1 MIRVLLT
8 LALVC
13 IALPAWANSTQLMGG
28 PEKAC
33 RDKITES
40 IKNKINALQNTDS
53 KKAALLRAQQDRVAE
68 YTYRTSNMCGIGSL
82 QKTPQYGNAIR
93 AYNSDA
99 QLTKTLKTLPAF
111 ADTATATSTSPTST
125 DTSQCASKLSLAIKN
140 ARVDPTCN
148 KVFDKT
154 SGAQQALESYV
165 NLTVPGCATNPTD
178 FLQADDPIGAAAVHF
193 CRDMISCDDLIN
205 NTLSAEEIKKLPTND
220 TATLEGLKKQGVAA
234 CALDLTKKRGEASTT
249 TGSGMAD
256 QQSASQK
263 SLGKS
268 LERLQKELAVE
279 DLMSA
284 CIGCEVIAKLLEIS
298 DTYGQKI
305 FKTLQNAMLGLLG
318 VFAVVWSLFHVARIY
333 TPFTPMA
340 QMNNLNNMVVSRLG
354 VVFLVG
360 LFLGSYANF
369 WKYVYAP
376 IVVSGM
382 QTAGLIANSA
392 SQGSGLSGSV
402 SDFCGDLN
410 FSDAGANGKAMAKAA
425 NCLLGGMQATIGG
438 VLMQA
443 LQTLWEGGQ
452 TGPIGFIIMLLSAAP
467 VVWFFGKLYLLF
479 PLRAADVII
488 RWLLLAMLSPLVI
501 AAFVLPGMRSITI
514 TTLKGLIQSST
525 ELTVEAVV
533 IGLTSGALYAVT
545 KDPTMNGN
553 LKIALGSDVWLQII
567 FIGITS
573 NMLIKATGQIADAF
587 VNPQAM
593 NDSARMDT
601 NVAGQAAK
609 MLETVAD
616 STRAVGANGVGNFVK
631 GLWSGGAK

>member
-1 MIRVLLT
+1 M
-8 LALVC
+8 
-13 IALPAWANSTQLMGG
+13 
-28 PEKAC
+28 
-33 RDKITES
+33 
-40 IKNKINALQNTDS
+40 
-53 KKAALLRAQQDRVAE
+53 
-68 YTYRTSNMCGIGSL
+68 
-82 QKTPQYGNAIR
+82 
-93 AYNSDA
+93 
-99 QLTKTLKTLPAF
+99 
-111 ADTATATSTSPTST
+111 
-125 DTSQCASKLSLAIKN
+125 
-140 ARVDPTCN
+140 
-148 KVFDKT
+148 
-154 SGAQQALESYV
+154 
-165 NLTVPGCATNPTD
+165 
-178 FLQADDPIGAAAVHF
+178 
-193 CRDMISCDDLIN
+193 
-205 NTLSAEEIKKLPTND
+205 
-220 TATLEGLKKQGVAA
+220 
-234 CALDLTKKRGEASTT
+234 
-249 TGSGMAD
+249 
-256 QQSASQK
+256 
-263 SLGKS
+263 
-268 LERLQKELAVE
+268 
-279 DLMSA
+279 
-284 CIGCEVIAKLLEIS
+284 GCEIIAKLLEIS

-318 VFAVVWSLFHVARIY
+318 VFAVVWALFHVAKIY

-369 WKYVYAP
+369 WNYIYAP

-382 QTAGLIANSA
+382 QTAGMIANTA
-392 SQGSGLSGSV
+392 SQGTGMSGMV
-402 SDFCGDLN
+402 SEFCGD
-410 FSDAGANGKAMAKAA
+410 FSDAGADGKAMAKAA
-425 NCLLGGMQATIGG
+425 KCLLGGMQATIGG

>member
-1 MIRVLLT
+1 MIRM
-8 LALVC
+8 
-13 IALPAWANSTQLMGG
+13 IALLLLIFTATPSRAENPQQMGG
-28 PEKAC
+28 AYKMC
-33 RDKITES
+33 HDKFNQS
-40 IKNKINALQNTDS
+40 VNAQINALQSTDP
-53 KKAALLRAQQDRVAE
+53 KKAALLRTQAERVAL
-68 YTYRTSNMCGIGSL
+68 YAYFTSNVCGTGGH
-82 QKTPQYGNAIR
+82 QKTPRYGDPIR

-125 DTSQCASKLSLAIKN
+125 DTTQCASKLSLAIKN

-165 NLTVPGCATNPTD
+165 NLAVPGCATNPTD
-178 FLQADDPIGAAAVHF
+178 FLQANNPIGAAAGHF
-193 CRDMISCDDLIN
+193 CGELITCDGLIN
-205 NTLSAEEIKKLPTND
+205 NTLSNKEREKLPSND
-220 TATLEGLKKQGVAA
+220 AATLEGLKKQGVAA

-256 QQSASQK
+256 QQSDSQK

-268 LERLQKELAVE
+268 INRLQKELTIE
-279 DLMSA
+279 DLTSA
-284 CIGCEVIAKLLEIS
+284 CVGCEVIAKLLEIS
-298 DTYGQKI
+298 DTYGRKV
-305 FKTLQNAMLGLLG
+305 FNTLQNAMLGLLG
-318 VFAVVWSLFHVARIY
+318 VFAVVWTLFHVAKIY

-340 QMNNLNNMVVSRLG
+340 QMNNLNNMVFSRLG
-354 VVFLVG
+354 MVFLVG

-369 WKYVYAP
+369 WHYIYAP

-382 QTAGLIANSA
+382 QTAGLVANHA
-392 SQGSGLSGSV
+392 AEGTGMGGVVSG
-402 SDFCGDLN
+402 FCGDMSN
-410 FSDAGANGKAMAKAA
+410 ADASGKAMAQSAK
-425 NCLLGGMQATIGG
+425 CLLGAMQATIGG
-438 VLMQA
+438 VLMKA
-443 LQTLWEGGQ
+443 LKTLWEGMVWYS
-452 TGPIGFIIMLLSAAP
+452 PISWVISALSAAP
-467 VVWFFGKLYLLF
+467 VVWYFGKLYFLF

-488 RWLLLAMLSPLVI
+488 RWVLLAMLSPI
-501 AAFVLPGMRSITI
+501 IIGAFILPGMRAI
-514 TTLKGLIQSST
+514 TTTAIKGLLQSST
-525 ELTVEAVV
+525 ELVIEATI
-533 IGLTSGALYAVT
+533 IGLTSSAVSAITT
-545 KDPTMNGN
+545 KPEMNGI
-553 LKIALGSDVWLQII
+553 LKIAFGTDVWIQLI

-601 NVAGQAAK
+601 NVAGQAAE

-616 STRAVGANGVGNFVK
+616 STRAAGANGVGNFVK

>member
-140 ARVDPTCN
+140 ARVDPTCD

-165 NLTVPGCATNPTD
+165 NLAVPGCATNPTD

-193 CRDMISCDDLIN
+193 CGELITCDGLIN
-205 NTLSAEEIKKLPTND
+205 NTLSNKEREKLPSND
-220 TATLEGLKKQGVAA
+220 AATLEGLKKQGVAA

-256 QQSASQK
+256 QQSDSQK

-279 DLMSA
+279 DLINA
-284 CIGCEVIAKLLEIS
+284 CMGCEIIAKLLEIS

-318 VFAVVWSLFHVARIY
+318 VFAVVWALFHVAKIY

-369 WKYVYAP
+369 WNYIYAP

-382 QTAGLIANSA
+382 QTAGMIANTA
-392 SQGSGLSGSV
+392 SQGTGMSGMV
-402 SDFCGDLN
+402 SEFCGD
-410 FSDAGANGKAMAKAA
+410 FSDAGADGKAMAKAA
-425 NCLLGGMQATIGG
+425 KCLLGGMQATIGG

-545 KDPTMNGN
+545 TDPAMNGV
-553 LKIALGSDVWLQII
+553 LKIALGNDVWLQLI